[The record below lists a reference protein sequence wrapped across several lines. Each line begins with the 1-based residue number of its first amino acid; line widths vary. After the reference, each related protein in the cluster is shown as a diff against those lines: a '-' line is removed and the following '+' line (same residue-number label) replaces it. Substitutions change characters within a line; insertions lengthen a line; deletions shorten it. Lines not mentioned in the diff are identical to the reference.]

1 MAQWQSC
8 AILHDEYPPF
18 CLPFSSTLTLLL
30 ILARCSKDLPISDA
44 NDYLAKDTRHA
55 SLMDL
60 LLAGAYASCC
70 GSHTLTK

>member
-18 CLPFSSTLTLLL
+18 VPSSSSLTLLL

-44 NDYLAKDTRHA
+44 NHYLAKDTRHA
-55 SLMDL
+55 SLIDL